1 MTAADTAAEL
11 EKLKA
16 LQAESNRL
24 KAEYLEIAKSYDRT
38 TDTYKRIAAT
48 YGEANRKYLDAIAA
62 TQRSTALWTKASED
76 SQSASKAWHAV
87 FWIVLGSAAIAAC
100 RRR

>member
-1 MTAADTAAEL
+1 MTAAEL
-11 EKLKA
+11 EKL
-16 LQAESNRL
+16 QAESNKL

-76 SQSASKAWHAV
+76 SKAAADGWNAV
-87 FWIVLGSAAIAAC
+87 FWLVLGTAAIAAC
-100 RRR
+100 CRRR